1 MKIKILFF
9 LVLFSFAVSLPSKD
23 PVEVITKE
31 ETSDWAEIKVGN
43 RCILL
48 NNVWNKNA
56 AKGKYFQRIFTGKSE
71 GKDFFGWSW
80 DWKGTDRGVFNIDEF
95 FDFMIKN
102 KMLKADNYITNID
115 IGNEIWYRRG
125 TVKIR
130 KYEVI
135 VH

>member
-1 MKIKILFF
+1 MLLISSVAGL
-9 LVLFSFAVSLPSKD
+9 SSKESA
-23 PVEVITKE
+23 EVIIKT
-31 ETSDWAEIKVGN
+31 ETSDWAEIAVGKK
-43 RCILL
+43 CVLL

-56 AKGKYFQRIFTGKSE
+56 AKGNYSQKIFTAKSD
-71 GKDFFGWSW
+71 GKDFSGWSW